1 VKQVIYVIICSG
13 LAYCYAD
20 IKGIKMARNINP
32 AKEFEGKVAIVT
44 GAASGIGRATATL
57 LHERGASV
65 VAEDIKP
72 EVSELTRD
80 NERIATIVGDVSS
93 EETAKRA
100 VALAVERFGKLDI
113 LVNNAARI
121 INKLVVDMTV
131 EDWDSIMAVNVRG
144 WFLHSREAL
153 HAMIP
158 NRSGSIVNVGSYACY
173 YTFPQIAAYAA
184 SKGAI
189 AQLTRTTALEN
200 IPHGI
205 RVNAVGS
212 GNVITGLLDDV
223 RPDGR
228 EFLSEHGKRAPIG
241 RAAQPEEIA
250 EVIAFLASDRASFI
264 VGAIVMADGGYS
276 VIIQ

>member
-1 VKQVIYVIICSG
+1 VVLQ
-13 LAYCYAD
+13 
-20 IKGIKMARNINP
+20 
-32 AKEFEGKVAIVT
+32 
-44 GAASGIGRATATL
+44 L
-57 LHERGASV
+57 LQKISN
-65 VAEDIKP
+65 P
-72 EVSELTRD
+72 EVDELTRG
-80 NERIATIVGDVSS
+80 NEQIATLVGDVSS
-93 EETAKRA
+93 EETAKRS
-100 VALAVERFGKLDI
+100 VALAIERFGKVDI

-153 HAMIP
+153 RAMIP
-158 NRSGSIVNVGSYACY
+158 NRSGSIVNVGSYACF

-189 AQLTRTTALEN
+189 AQLTRTMALEN

-212 GNVITGLLDDV
+212 GDVITGLLDDV
-223 RPDGR
+223 ISDGR
-228 EFLSEHGKRAPIG
+228 AFLKEHGKGAPIG

-250 EVIAFLASDRASFI
+250 EVIAFLASDRASFV
-264 VGAIVMADGGYS
+264 VGSIVMADGGYS

>member
-1 VKQVIYVIICSG
+1 
-13 LAYCYAD
+13 
-20 IKGIKMARNINP
+20 MARNIEP

-44 GAASGIGRATATL
+44 GAASGIGRATANL

-72 EVSELTRD
+72 EVNELSR
-80 NERIATIVGDVSS
+80 NNGRIATIVGDVSN

-121 INKLVVDMTV
+121 IYKLVVDMTA
-131 EDWDSIMAVNVRG
+131 EEWDSIMAVNVRG

-153 HAMIP
+153 RMMIP
-158 NRSGSIVNVGSYACY
+158 RRSGSIVNVGSYACF

-189 AQLTRTTALEN
+189 AQLTRTMAVEN
-200 IPHGI
+200 AAHGI

-212 GNVITGLLDDV
+212 GDVVTGLLDDIS
-223 RPDGR
+223 PDGR
-228 EFLSEHGKRAPIG
+228 KFLSEHGKRAPIG
-241 RAAQPEEIA
+241 HAAQPEEIA
-250 EVIAFLASDRASFI
+250 EVIAFLASDRASFM
-264 VGAIVMADGGYS
+264 VGSIVMADGGYS